1 MQAFFHH
8 YSTHFALTRGWD
20 LESSYDDFVASNR
33 EMYENS
39 IALDVKDRLTGK
51 VVSVTELDIY
61 NLSVGVVSNREFA
74 DILLQIAETEEGT
87 ILVSAHS
94 GSSDMLTPEKVLATN
109 FLKN

>member
-1 MQAFFHH
+1 MKAFFHH
-8 YSTHFALTRGWD
+8 YSTHFALTKGWD

-33 EMYENS
+33 EMYFNS
-39 IALDVKDRLTGK
+39 IALDVENKLTGE
-51 VVSVTELDIY
+51 VVNVTELDIY

-94 GSSDMLTPEKVLATN
+94 GSSDLLTPEKVLAAD